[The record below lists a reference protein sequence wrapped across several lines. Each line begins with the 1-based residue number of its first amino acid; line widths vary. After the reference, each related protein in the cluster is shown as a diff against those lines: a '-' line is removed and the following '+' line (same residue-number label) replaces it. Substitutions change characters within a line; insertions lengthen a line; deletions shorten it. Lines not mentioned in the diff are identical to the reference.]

1 MGIALQLTN
10 IARDV
15 IEDKK
20 MNRQY
25 IKPDFEN
32 IEATL
37 KLADMFYESSFT
49 SIKNIP
55 FKYRFAIIVARR
67 VYREIGNKILKKGNM
82 SNYEQSGKIYINNF
96 GKLFQT
102 FLSLFDLLILF
113 LKNIEPH
120 QRVREHEIISEDVN
134 LDERI

>member
-1 MGIALQLTN
+1 
-10 IARDV
+10 
-15 IEDKK
+15 
-20 MNRQY
+20 
-25 IKPDFEN
+25 
-32 IEATL
+32 
-37 KLADMFYESSFT
+37 
-49 SIKNIP
+49 
-55 FKYRFAIIVARR
+55 
-67 VYREIGNKILKKGNM
+67 M